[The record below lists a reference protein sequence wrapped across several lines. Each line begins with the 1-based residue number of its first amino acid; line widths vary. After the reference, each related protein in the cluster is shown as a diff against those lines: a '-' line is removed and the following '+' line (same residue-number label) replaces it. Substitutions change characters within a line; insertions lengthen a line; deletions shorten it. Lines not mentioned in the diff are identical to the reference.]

1 MHLKL
6 GTVLP
11 YLKLGTTQAGA
22 PPTTTPVGFLTA
34 SLNNT
39 NYSVYV
45 ANVSAVLTRIA
56 SAQ

>member
-1 MHLKL
+1 MHLQL

-11 YLKLGTTQAGA
+11 YLTLGTTQAGA
-22 PPTTTPVGFLTA
+22 TTTPVRFLTA

-45 ANVSAVLTRIA
+45 ANASAVLTRIA
-56 SAQ
+56 RAQ